1 MQLGLIGL
9 GTMGA
14 NLARNAA
21 RNGADVFVFNR
32 TSEKTDAFIKDYAKE
47 GSLEAV
53 YSLAGL
59 CKTLKS
65 PRVIILMVKAGDA
78 VNACISEVLPHLSK
92 GDILIDGGNSHYR
105 HTERRQEELEQKGI
119 HLLGMGIS
127 GGEVGALEGPSMMPG
142 GDKSAYEKIEPLFIK
157 MAADDGSASLTTGG
171 AGGKCFTYVGPGGS
185 GHYVKMVHNGIEYGI
200 MQLIAEAYHV
210 LKVEGGLSNEDLGK
224 IFAEWSASDDLRSF
238 LMEITAKVFK
248 KKESGKFVLDQIKDA
263 AGQKGTGKWT
273 TDAAM
278 EYGVAVP
285 TITAAVDAR
294 IMSSTKEF
302 RVMRSGI
309 APVSVEEDSLPKEVL
324 PDIVRSALELS
335 IINTYAQGMQ
345 MLSVA
350 NAKEDWQMQ
359 TSEVARIWR
368 GGCIIRSAIL
378 EHYQKAFEGDKAA
391 SEHLRERCSG
401 DRQLEWRHVVAL
413 GAERGI
419 PLPAM
424 SASLSYYD
432 SYRSAWL
439 PQNLVQAQR
448 DFFGAHGYEKLDEEG
463 NFHTNWNL

>member
-1 MQLGLIGL
+1 MFSMRRKNLQPIPYTLPPNMQLGLIGL

-32 TSEKTDAFIKDYAKE
+32 TQEKTDAFIKDYAKE
-47 GSLEAV
+47 GSLKAV

-65 PRVIILMVKAGDA
+65 PRVIILMVKAGDPVA
-78 VNACISEVLPHLSK
+78 QMLEELVPLLEK
-92 GDILIDGGNSHYR
+92 GDIIVDAGNSHDIDTMVR
-105 HTERRQEELEQKGI
+105 VRKLDREKGI
-119 HLLGMGIS
+119 LFLGMGVS

-142 GDKSAYEKIEPLFIK
+142 GSREAYDRLEPLLKK
-157 MAADDGSASLTTGG
+157 MAAEDG
-171 AGGKCFTYVGPGGS
+171 AGGKCVTYIGPEGA
-185 GHYVKMVHNGIEYGI
+185 GHFVKMVHNGIEYGI

-210 LKVEGGLSNEDLGK
+210 LKTEGGLSNDDLGK

-248 KKESGKFVLDQIKDA
+248 KKESGKFILDQIKDA

-273 TDAAM
+273 TNAAL

-294 IMSSTKEF
+294 IMSSAKEF
-302 RVMRSGI
+302 REMRSGI

-335 IINTYAQGMQ
+335 IINTYAQGFQ
-345 MLSVA
+345 LLTAA
-350 NAKEDWQMQ
+350 NAKQEWKMSV
-359 TSEVARIWR
+359 SEVARIWR

-378 EHYQKAFEGDKAA
+378 EHYQKTFESDKT
-391 SEHLRERCSG
+391 SSKHF
-401 DRQLEWRHVVAL
+401 
-413 GAERGI
+413 
-419 PLPAM
+419 P
-424 SASLSYYD
+424 
-432 SYRSAWL
+432 
-439 PQNLVQAQR
+439 
-448 DFFGAHGYEKLDEEG
+448 
-463 NFHTNWNL
+463 